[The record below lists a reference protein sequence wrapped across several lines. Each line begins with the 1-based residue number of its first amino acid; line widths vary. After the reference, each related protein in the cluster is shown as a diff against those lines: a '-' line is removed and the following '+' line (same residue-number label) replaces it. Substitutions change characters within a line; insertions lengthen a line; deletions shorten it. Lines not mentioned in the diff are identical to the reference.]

1 MKYHND
7 GVLRTE
13 QESTLRLMA
22 YSQKR
27 NFRLIEYLPLV
38 ILGILIGYVLIQYI
52 VG

>member
-27 NFRLIEYLPLV
+27 NFRLIEYLPLA

-52 VG
+52 FG

>member
-27 NFRLIEYLPLV
+27 NFKLVEYLPFV
-38 ILGILIGYVLIQYI
+38 ILGILIGYILIKYI
-52 VG
+52 LS